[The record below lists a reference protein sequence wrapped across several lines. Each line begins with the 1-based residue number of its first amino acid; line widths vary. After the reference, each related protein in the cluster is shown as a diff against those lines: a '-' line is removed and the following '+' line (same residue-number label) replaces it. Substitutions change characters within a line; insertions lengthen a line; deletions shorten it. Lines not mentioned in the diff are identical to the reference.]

1 MSKLKINF
9 VGVQKFNPYHDKLG
23 RFASSN
29 GYATFAPGKSEAGKK
44 AIAREKE
51 RYASIAG
58 IKDFGDTDTSD
69 RGVNDSLGK
78 HTTAD
83 GKLTPERAALHKKIV
98 KQVLA
103 GVEKAPEG
111 EKTFIMM
118 GGGPASGKST
128 MVKSG
133 AVDMPDKK
141 HAVYVDS
148 DFIKGCLPEYQKMVK
163 SGDTKAAAYC
173 HEESSALAKR
183 IMKVALDNGYTV
195 VLDGT
200 GDGGE
205 ASLSKKLIQAK
216 AAGAKTRGVYATVDT
231 QEAINRSNKRAE
243 KTGRLVPEEH
253 IREIHSNVS
262 KALPKCA
269 AQFDEVVLYDTST
282 KTPKLLATGGSG
294 KGLTAVDQKGLDA
307 FLAKANDVTK
317 SFVFK
322 ANDHTPSKRYVQ
334 IIQAAIDGVP
344 IGNIKP
350 ELNAS
355 EIKMYKQSAKIK
367 DKYIVDI
374 PMDVDMLA
382 PEYDKLYEGMDDNV
396 SVNKSSDMLK
406 IKFTNVEKFNPYHD
420 RLGRFA
426 SGSNYASFTIRTRDP
441 KKQHMADMAVA
452 REKERNN
459 GAGVAG
465 GGTNNGEYGLSQ
477 EQHSKLE
484 NLVNSA
490 PFAAAK
496 YRKEIGMSD
505 EDYSKFKE
513 KYYSKEKVQANR
525 KEAERKEREKAEQEK
540 AAMDER
546 VKNELPGL
554 NQQTIEAANNVS
566 FFNHGSV
573 AAREA
578 LRRVDAYKE
587 RNKISD
593 DMTDEQKAYL
603 KQREAEYK
611 QLITDYYNDSNSRYA
626 NNPHSMVTGPAN
638 FNTRAYNKKLNAA
651 MNKQN
656 EYEEKLKRF
665 EDNTNKKL
673 KSMESED
680 KQISYWRNGKWK
692 NGETIDAADPL
703 ATKKLQAKLDYH
715 KETQQKMK
723 DANAYYKKNGTMSGF
738 SGFNE
743 STNTKIDNAM
753 NDYKARGY
761 SQSKPFESYQ
771 LTNNNA
777 SIKSTEK
784 RLKDLES
791 RKAKADSNTGGTS
804 FNGGSIIRNA
814 EANRLQLKFDSIPDA
829 ATRQQLKSSG
839 WRWSPKNGV
848 WQRQLTENAERSAK
862 QITES
867 LNKSFNSNLLK
878 IKFH

>member
-1 MSKLKINF
+1 MRKMKIKFSN
-9 VGVQKFNPYHDKLG
+9 VEKFNPYHDKLG
-23 RFASSN
+23 RFASAN

-44 AIAREKE
+44 ATAREKE

-58 IKDFGDTDTSD
+58 IKDFGETNTAD

-78 HTTAD
+78 YTTAD

-133 AVDMPDKK
+133 AVDMPDNK

-148 DFIKGCLPEYQKMVK
+148 DFIKSCLPDYQKMVK
-163 SGDTKAAAYC
+163 AGDTKAAAYC

-183 IMKVALDNGYTV
+183 IMKVALDNGYNV

-205 ASLSKKLIQAK
+205 ASLSKKLAQAK

-262 KALPKCA
+262 KTLPKCA

-294 KGLTAVDQKGLDA
+294 KGLTAVDKNGLDA
-307 FLAKANDVTK
+307 FLAKANDITK

-344 IGNIKP
+344 YKDIKP
-350 ELNAS
+350 ELNTS
-355 EIKMYKQSAKIK
+355 EIKMYEQSKKIK
-367 DKYIVDI
+367 DKYIIDI

-382 PEYDKLYEGMDDNV
+382 PEYDKLYEGMDD
-396 SVNKSSDMLK
+396 SEFVNKSFNSNLLK
-406 IKFTNVEKFNPYHD
+406 VKFVDIEKFNPYHD

-426 SGSNYASFTIRTRDP
+426 SAGNYNYFTIRTKDP
-441 KKQHMADMAVA
+441 KKQHMADMAIA
-452 REKERNN
+452 REKERNG
-459 GAGVAG
+459 GAGAG
-465 GGTNNGEYGLSQ
+465 GGNSNNGEFGISQ

-484 NLVNSA
+484 NLVNSSY
-490 PFAAAK
+490 FAAAK

-505 EDYSKFKE
+505 EDFSKFKE
-513 KYYSKEKVQANR
+513 KYYSKEKMQANR

-546 VKNELPGL
+546 VKQELPGL
-554 NQQTIEAANNVS
+554 NQNTIAAANNVS

-578 LRRVDAYKE
+578 LKRVDAYKE
-587 RNKISD
+587 RNKITD

-603 KQREAEYK
+603 KQRETEYK

-638 FNTRAYNKKLNAA
+638 FNVNRYNKRMNAA
-651 MNKQN
+651 MNKQQ

-665 EDNTNKKL
+665 EENTNKKL
-673 KSMESED
+673 KSMETED

-692 NGETIDAADPL
+692 YGETIDAADPL

-715 KETQQKMK
+715 KELQQNMK
-723 DANAYYKKNGTMSGF
+723 DANANYRKTGQGARY
-738 SGFNE
+738 E
-743 STNTKIDNAM
+743 SW
-753 NDYKARGY
+753 
-761 SQSKPFESYQ
+761 Q
-771 LTNNNA
+771 LSNNNA

-791 RKAKADSNTGGTS
+791 RKAKADSNTGGSS

-814 EANRLQLKFDSIPDA
+814 EANRLQIKFDSIPDA

-848 WQRQLTENAERSAK
+848 WQRQLTDNAERSAK